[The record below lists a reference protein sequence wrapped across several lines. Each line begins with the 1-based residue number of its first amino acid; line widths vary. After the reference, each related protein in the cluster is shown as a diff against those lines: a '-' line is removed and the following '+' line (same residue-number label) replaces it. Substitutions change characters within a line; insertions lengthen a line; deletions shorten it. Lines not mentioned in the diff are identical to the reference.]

1 MILTKWTAHKHLDPE
16 RRKREGNPIN
26 GSICYSLLNGNTFKI
41 VFVTL
46 NSQMEVIKIGFRL
59 AVSEDA
65 KVHELPID
73 IFWKEFTTRKHNL
86 K

>member
-1 MILTKWTAHKHLDPE
+1 MFTAHKHLDHQ
-16 RRKREGNPIN
+16 RRKTEGNPIN

-41 VFVTL
+41 IYVTL

-73 IFWKEFTTRKHNL
+73 IFWEKMTTRKHNL
-86 K
+86 NK